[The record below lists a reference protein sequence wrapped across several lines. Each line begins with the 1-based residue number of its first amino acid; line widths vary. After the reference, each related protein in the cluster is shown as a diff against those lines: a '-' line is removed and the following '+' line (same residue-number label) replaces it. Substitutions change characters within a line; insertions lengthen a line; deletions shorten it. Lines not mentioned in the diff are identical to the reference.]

1 MTFKFKVAAAA
12 VAFLAIGAA
21 QAQKAPEPDFT
32 IAYNVGAVSQYRF
45 RGIEQTSGAPALQA
59 GVDFA
64 HKNGFYAGAWTS
76 NVTWIQDVNG
86 ANSGEREVDY
96 FLGFKTSLSGVGVD
110 VGYIRYSFP
119 GNTSG
124 ALGTPGFGS
133 FSNADTSET
142 YLGLGYGIFNFKYS
156 QSVGDFL
163 GNIKSGG
170 SKYYDLSLNFDLG
183 NGFVLVPHVGR
194 QTVSNVAN
202 NAADYNDYALTL
214 NKDFGN
220 GWSASIAAVG
230 TNATEGGPYSTVPQL
245 NPGKVNRFLGSSAG
259 VLGVKY
265 TF

>member
-1 MTFKFKVAAAA
+1 MTFKYKVAA
-12 VAFLAIGAA
+12 VALAISAVGAA
-21 QAQKAPEPDFT
+21 QAQKAPEPDYTLGF
-32 IAYNVGAVSQYRF
+32 NVGAVSQYRF
-45 RGIEQTSGAPALQA
+45 RGIEQTSGSPAVQA

-76 NVTWIQDVNG
+76 NVTWIQDLNG
-86 ANSGEREVDY
+86 ANSGTREVDY
-96 FLGFKTSLSGVGVD
+96 FLGFKTSLSGVAVD

-124 ALGTPGFGS
+124 AIGTLGYGS
-133 FSNADTSET
+133 FSNADTNEA

-156 QSVGDFL
+156 RSVGDFL
-163 GNIKSGG
+163 GNINSGG
-170 SKYYDLSLNFDLG
+170 SNYYDLSLNFDLG

-194 QTVSNVAN
+194 QTVSNVTN
-202 NAADYNDYALTL
+202 NAGDYNDYALTL

-220 GWSASIAAVG
+220 GWSASIGAVG
-230 TNATEGGPYSTVPQL
+230 TSATEGGFYSTDPNR